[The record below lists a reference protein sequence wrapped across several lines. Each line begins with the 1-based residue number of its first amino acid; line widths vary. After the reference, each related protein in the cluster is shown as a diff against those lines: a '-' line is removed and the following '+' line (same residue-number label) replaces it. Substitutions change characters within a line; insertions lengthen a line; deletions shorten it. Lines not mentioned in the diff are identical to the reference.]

1 VYRTGDLVKWLPD
14 GNIEFL
20 GRIDHQVKVRGFRIE
35 LGEIEAVLGQHPA
48 VQEMVVLAREDDP
61 GGKRLV
67 AYVVPNEEQEP
78 TVSELRRFLQEK
90 LPNYMVPSAFVTLE
104 ALPLTPNGKVD
115 RRALPAPERAGFDLT
130 GTLVPPRDILELRL
144 LQIWEDV
151 LGVQL
156 IGVTHNFFDLGGHSL
171 LAVHLLARVQ
181 QELGQRL
188 PLATLFQDATVG
200 HLATVL
206 RQHQGAVTPSSSLV
220 PIQAGNSNERP
231 LFFVHPVGGN
241 VFCYAD
247 LSRHLGPDQPFYG
260 LQAQGLDGEKEPHAR
275 VESMASHYVE
285 LLQTV
290 QTQGPYLLGGWS
302 LGGVVA
308 FEMAQQLQAQ
318 GQEVALL
325 ALIDSYALTGDQEP
339 EPDDVTL
346 LGDLALDLG
355 LPLNQIAFERD
366 RFEQLEPDER
376 LAYVLEE
383 AKRAGVVPSDIELI
397 QVRHLFQVFKSNVQ
411 AMRRYVPYAYPG
423 PIALFKAS
431 EQFDEQ
437 VFAEDLGWGVLAAG
451 GVAMYAVPG
460 NHYTVI
466 REPNVEALAG
476 QLEHHLRIAGA
487 KGK

>member
-1 VYRTGDLVKWLPD
+1 
-14 GNIEFL
+14 
-20 GRIDHQVKVRGFRIE
+20 
-35 LGEIEAVLGQHPA
+35 
-48 VQEMVVLAREDDP
+48 
-61 GGKRLV
+61 
-67 AYVVPNEEQEP
+67 
-78 TVSELRRFLQEK
+78 
-90 LPNYMVPSAFVTLE
+90 
-104 ALPLTPNGKVD
+104 
-115 RRALPAPERAGFDLT
+115 
-130 GTLVPPRDILELRL
+130 
-144 LQIWEDV
+144 
-151 LGVQL
+151 
-156 IGVTHNFFDLGGHSL
+156 
-171 LAVHLLARVQ
+171 
-181 QELGQRL
+181 
-188 PLATLFQDATVG
+188 
-200 HLATVL
+200 
-206 RQHQGAVTPSSSLV
+206 
-220 PIQAGNSNERP
+220 
-231 LFFVHPVGGN
+231 
-241 VFCYAD
+241 
-247 LSRHLGPDQPFYG
+247 
-260 LQAQGLDGEKEPHAR
+260 
-275 VESMASHYVE
+275 MASHYIE

-355 LPLNQIAFERD
+355 LPLNQIAFE
-366 RFEQLEPDER
+366 QLEPDER

-383 AKRAGVVPSDIELI
+383 AKRAGVVPPDMELV
-397 QVRHLFQVFKSNVQ
+397 QVRHLFHVFKSNVQ

-431 EQFDEQ
+431 EQFD
-437 VFAEDLGWGVLAAG
+437 EDLGWGVLAAG